1 MVVEYPSCTSSSN
14 VLCKHVRATRS
25 YYVDLSFLPEGVLV
39 TGTPTADPEDDDL
52 TVESVEIL
60 EEDLDDA
67 GCAGAYLTAGR
78 ALLVVVSGGTVSD
91 DETMI
96 TVCWEQSDGD
106 EDCRDVRLI
115 VSGRSA

>member
-1 MVVEYPSCTSSSN
+1 MTFEYPSCSTSTN
-14 VLCKHVRATRS
+14 VLCKHPRS
-25 YYVDLSFLPEGVLV
+25 RRTYYADLSFLPEGVIV
-39 TGTPTADPEDDDL
+39 VGTPTAETGDVLL

-67 GCAGAYLTAGR
+67 GCAGATLLAGR
-78 ALLVVVSGGTVSD
+78 ALLIVLSGGTVD
-91 DETMI
+91 DEETLI

-115 VSGRSA
+115 VSGTP